1 MNNVW
6 GKFASV
12 SIYTR
17 RHSTPLI
24 RTRLVE
30 VQKRKQRAAARVK
43 WGLDASAGLTAT
55 ELAIFKY
62 D

>member
-17 RHSTPLI
+17 RHSTALI
-24 RTRLVE
+24 RTRVVE
-30 VQKRKQRAAARVK
+30 VQKRKQRAVARVK
-43 WGLDASAGLTAT
+43 WGLDA
-55 ELAIFKY
+55 
-62 D
+62 

>member
-17 RHSTPLI
+17 RHSTALI
-24 RTRLVE
+24 RTRVVE
-30 VQKRKQRAAARVK
+30 EQKRKQRAAARVK
-43 WGLDASAGLTAT
+43 RGLDGLARLTET

>member
-17 RHSTPLI
+17 RHSMPPI
-24 RTRLVE
+24 RTGVVE
-30 VQKRKQRAAARVK
+30 VRKRKQQVQERTWRGRSLEA
-43 WGLDASAGLTAT
+43 
-55 ELAIFKY
+55 Y
-62 D
+62 